1 MLENSLEEND
11 SIKKRLIESDNK
23 AVENNKRF
31 KDIEDKENT
40 LIKKLQDLDTFNNKK
55 LKDIENR
62 DKE

>member
-1 MLENSLEEND
+1 LLENSLEEND

-40 LIKKLQDLDTFNNKK
+40 LIKKLQDLDTFNNKR

>member
-40 LIKKLQDLDTFNNKK
+40 LIKKLQDLDTFNNKR

>member
-1 MLENSLEEND
+1 MLENSLEENY
-11 SIKKRLIESDNK
+11 SINKKLIESDNK
-23 AVENNKRF
+23 TVENNKRF

-55 LKDIENR
+55 LNDIENR

>member
-1 MLENSLEEND
+1 LLENSLEEND